1 MVVLARCELL
11 CMPQTHLFNVPARL
25 LILEDDPVIGSIIA
39 TLAREIGMQARITD
53 NAASFFE
60 SLTVWLPTHVS
71 VDLMMPG
78 VDGVEI
84 LAGLAQRCCRA
95 GILIVSGVDPRVLA
109 SAMCVANEHDLPVL
123 GTLHKPFAHG
133 ELKALLSLRAFP
145 NASAPVL
152 LQMADTGPDDRQR
165 ALAQREFVLHYQPKI
180 DLRSGTVVGFE
191 ALARWLHPAHG
202 LLAPDVFI
210 GPMEED
216 GSIVK
221 LSVQVLEQALAWLGG
236 ACAALDPPPSIAVN
250 LSARD
255 IADPAL
261 AGRLAD
267 LARRHR
273 VDPSRVIVEIT
284 ETNAMRDPRTALA
297 TVTRLRVLGFR
308 VALDDFGTGY
318 SSMAHLARLPLS
330 SLKVDKSFVQSM
342 ATSTES
348 RKIVEA
354 IIRLGDSLGLELVA
368 EGVES
373 RETAEQLRDM
383 GCHQIQ
389 GYLVAPALP
398 DVAIANWHGTWWAGG
413 MARIAERR
421 YLCADNCLDAR

>member
-1 MVVLARCELL
+1 MSQISQISIDQAPK
-11 CMPQTHLFNVPARL
+11 PQAPARL
-25 LILEDDPVIGSIIA
+25 LVLEDDQVIGGIIA
-39 TLAREIGMQARITD
+39 TLAREIGMQARIAED
-53 NAASFFE
+53 AAAFFE
-60 SLTVWLPTHVS
+60 TLVLWPPTHVS

-84 LAGLAQRCCRA
+84 LAALAQLGCRA
-95 GILIVSGVDPRVLA
+95 SILIVSGVDARVLA
-109 SAMCVANEHDLPVL
+109 SAMRVAHEHELPVL
-123 GTLHKPFAHG
+123 GTLRKPFAHHA
-133 ELKALLSLRAFP
+133 LKALLSSRTPPGAG
-145 NASAPVL
+145 ASEPQRLTNIGA
-152 LQMADTGPDDRQR
+152 DDRQG
-165 ALAQREFVLHYQPKI
+165 ALARREFVLHYQPKI
-180 DLRSGTVVGFE
+180 DLRSGSVVGFE
-191 ALARWLHPAHG
+191 ALARWLHPLHG

-216 GSIVK
+216 GSIVN
-221 LSVQVLEQALAWLGG
+221 LSTQVLEQALAWLGG
-236 ACAALDPPPSIAVN
+236 SCGALEPAPSIAVN

-255 IADPAL
+255 IADPTI

-267 LARRHR
+267 LARRHG
-273 VDPSRVIVEIT
+273 VDPARVIVEIT

-342 ATSTES
+342 AASSES
-348 RKIVEA
+348 HKIVEA

-368 EGVES
+368 EGVETQ
-373 RETAEQLRDM
+373 ETAAQLRDM

-398 DVAIANWHGTWWAGG
+398 GLAIASWHAQWRAGG

-421 YLCADNCLDAR
+421 RACADNCLDAR